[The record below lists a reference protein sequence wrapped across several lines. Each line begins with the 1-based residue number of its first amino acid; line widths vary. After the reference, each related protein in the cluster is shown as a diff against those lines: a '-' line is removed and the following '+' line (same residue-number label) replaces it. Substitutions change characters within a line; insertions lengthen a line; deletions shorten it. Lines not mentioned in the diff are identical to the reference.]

1 MEVLKV
7 IRFRN
12 QPVDSN
18 CYVLFTDYSSECIIV
33 DLGTAD
39 CCELL
44 SFLKGRDLYPGYIIL
59 THEHFDHI
67 AGVNILRQQYDLQVI
82 ASALC
87 STALTDRK
95 KNMSVFYDGVGFTVG
110 AADRIVEDSDL
121 RFVWQEIVFEFLLT
135 PGHTKAS
142 ISFLA
147 DRYLFTGDTF
157 IKGLKTVTKLP
168 TGSVSDLKK
177 SIGLLRQKAMEK
189 DCVIKCG
196 HGEDAVIIDLEEY
209 DKIFRPTESDG
220 KIFR

>member
-7 IRFRN
+7 IRFKNR
-12 QPVDSN
+12 PVDSN
-18 CYVLFTDYSSECIIV
+18 CYLLFTDDSSECILV
-33 DLGTAD
+33 DPGTAD

-44 SFLKGRDLYPGYIIL
+44 SFLTERNLHPGYIIL

-87 STALTDRK
+87 SAALIDRK
-95 KNMSVFYDGVGFTVG
+95 KNMSVFYDGVGFTVE
-110 AADRIVEDSDL
+110 AADRIVEDSDF
-121 RFVWQEIVFEFLLT
+121 RFVWQEIVFEFWLT
-135 PGHTKAS
+135 PGHTKAG

-157 IKGLKTVTKLP
+157 IKDLKTVTKLP

-177 SIGLLRQKAMEK
+177 SIGLLLQKAGEN
-189 DCVIKCG
+189 DCIIKCG
-196 HGEDAVIIDLEEY
+196 HGEDAVVIDLEKY
-209 DKIFRPTESDG
+209 DKIFRPSESNR
-220 KIFR
+220 KIC